1 MKKLI
6 LLIAMMLAI
15 AGVVAQ
21 GVDFTVNKALKK
33 DYFKVQISII
43 SGSDICAG
51 SASGI
56 HTPPLS
62 WHPFQKGTLP
72 P

>member
-1 MKKLI
+1 MSDLKTI
-6 LLIAMMLAI
+6 TEAVGLLLRVPSCGTAKRGGMYRKTNTESPYI
-15 AGVVAQ
+15 
-21 GVDFTVNKALKK
+21 KR
-33 DYFKVQISII
+33 YF
-43 SGSDICAG
+43 DICAG

-62 WHPFQKGTLP
+62 WHPFEKGTLP